1 MTAIEYLKAQNR
13 MTKKCGIDC
22 DKCPL
27 SSRNN
32 EADCAC
38 LELEQDYPEKAV
50 EIVEKWAKEHPVKTR
65 QSEFLKIFPN
75 APMDDYDGSI
85 KIRPCAVDNNYGHLE
100 HCSST
105 TCHEC
110 KKKFWS
116 EEIE

>member
-50 EIVEKWAKEHPVKTR
+50 EIVEKWTKEHPVKTR
-65 QSEFLKIFPN
+65 QSEFQKIFPDSN
-75 APMDDYDGSI
+75 F
-85 KIRPCAVDNNYGHLE
+85 DNNGIIDICPQSIYCQHD
-100 HCSST
+100 CDAYDNCD
-105 TCHEC
+105 TCHE
-110 KKKFWS
+110 KFWM
-116 EEIE
+116 EEIV

>member
-32 EADCAC
+32 EVDCAC

-50 EIVEKWAKEHPVKTR
+50 EIVERWTKEHHIKTR
-65 QSEFLKIFPN
+65 QSEFLKIFPDSEIN
-75 APMDDYDGSI
+75 SDGIINLCPLRVNLRYYCGIYDDCE
-85 KIRPCAVDNNYGHLE
+85 KCLN
-100 HCSST
+100 
-105 TCHEC
+105 
-110 KKKFWS
+110 KFWS
-116 EEIE
+116 EEIK

>member
-65 QSEFLKIFPN
+65 QSEFLKLFPDSEIDRN
-75 APMDDYDGSI
+75 GNLYICPKNINRQYNCCDYDNCE
-85 KIRPCAVDNNYGHLE
+85 KCRA
-100 HCSST
+100 
-105 TCHEC
+105 
-110 KKKFWS
+110 KFWM

>member
-50 EIVEKWAKEHPVKTR
+50 EIVEKWAKEVWIMNKY
-65 QSEFLKIFPN
+65 K
-75 APMDDYDGSI
+75 D
-85 KIRPCAVDNNYGHLE
+85 VV
-100 HCSST
+100 
-105 TCHEC
+105 
-110 KKKFWS
+110 
-116 EEIE
+116 EIVQY

>member
-50 EIVEKWAKEHPVKTR
+50 EIVEKWAKEHPIKTR
-65 QSEFLKIFPN
+65 QSEFLKIFPDSN
-75 APMDDYDGSI
+75 F
-85 KIRPCAVDNNYGHLE
+85 DNNGIVNICPQSIY
-100 HCSST
+100 CQYDCDAYDNCD
-105 TCHEC
+105 TCHE
-110 KKKFWS
+110 KFWL

>member
-50 EIVEKWAKEHPVKTR
+50 EIVEKWAKEHPAKTR
-65 QSEFLKIFPN
+65 QSEFLKMFPDSVTDRN
-75 APMDDYDGSI
+75 GIIGICPRNVNRQYYCGTYDDCE
-85 KIRPCAVDNNYGHLE
+85 KCRE
-100 HCSST
+100 
-105 TCHEC
+105 
-110 KKKFWS
+110 KFWM
-116 EEIE
+116 EEIV

>member
-50 EIVEKWAKEHPVKTR
+50 EIVEKWAKEHPIKTR
-65 QSEFLKIFPN
+65 QSEFLKLFPD
-75 APMDDYDGSI
+75 AKIDEDGLLIWCPKAFESE
-85 KIRPCAVDNNYGHLE
+85 ASF
-100 HCSST
+100 HCL
-105 TCHEC
+105 CRICKEC
-110 KKKFWS
+110 RKKYWS

>member
-65 QSEFLKIFPN
+65 QSEFLKMFPDTKTDRN
-75 APMDDYDGSI
+75 GIIGICVKDINCQYKCYALDRCD
-85 KIRPCAVDNNYGHLE
+85 KCRE
-100 HCSST
+100 
-105 TCHEC
+105 
-110 KKKFWS
+110 KFWM

>member
-50 EIVEKWAKEHPVKTR
+50 KIVERWAKEHPAKTR
-65 QSEFLKIFPN
+65 QSEFLKLFPDSETDRN
-75 APMDDYDGSI
+75 GSINVCPRNIIRQYNCCDYDN
-85 KIRPCAVDNNYGHLE
+85 CD
-100 HCSST
+100 
-105 TCHEC
+105 TCRA
-110 KKKFWS
+110 KFWS